1 LNRLKIGMIPKL
13 PKTLLY
19 LLIALFA
26 INMAQSYFTELI
38 FDEAYYW
45 YYAQNMAWGYFDHP
59 PMVALMIKLSSFFFN
74 DELGVRFV
82 SCLLSVATFLILW
95 QLIDHPKKERYG
107 VQFFVLVF
115 SMTLINAYGFFTLPD
130 TPFLF
135 FTALFL
141 LVYKKFINKPS
152 VLLALGLGIVMAALM
167 YSKYHAVLVIIFTL
181 LSNMKLVFN
190 KYAWLSVVVA
200 LICYTPHFLWLYE
213 NEFVSIKYHLYER
226 PNRAYE
232 FGDFTLGYFVN
243 LVALFGLT
251 FPWIYKSL
259 FKTRAK
265 DQFTKAL
272 LYLTYGVLVFFF
284 VSSFNRRIQTQWII
298 VISIPMAIMAFNY
311 LLENENAKKWI
322 YRMGMANIAILLFLR
337 VGLIYEPL
345 FPIVYETH
353 GNSKWVSEIK
363 SQIGDMSVVF
373 ENSYRNAPMYA
384 FYSGSETYSLNNIM
398 YRQNQYSI
406 DNSESKIQHKKI
418 LYVSKYTDNGD
429 ISFQWADGTKS
440 YGNFIDNFESFRK
453 LRSYVTEKDIKIKE
467 DKELTLKVFN
477 PYEMNIPL
485 EKIKFGIAYLNDY
498 RQVMETL
505 PLLTTQRGEKTVF
518 IKAKDTTRF
527 IFKLP
532 KSKMEDPG
540 FFKITISENGLYMG
554 INGDNIK
561 LD

>member
-1 LNRLKIGMIPKL
+1 
-13 PKTLLY
+13 
-19 LLIALFA
+19 
-26 INMAQSYFTELI
+26 
-38 FDEAYYW
+38 
-45 YYAQNMAWGYFDHP
+45 
-59 PMVALMIKLSSFFFN
+59 
-74 DELGVRFV
+74 
-82 SCLLSVATFLILW
+82 
-95 QLIDHPKKERYG
+95 
-107 VQFFVLVF
+107 
-115 SMTLINAYGFFTLPD
+115 
-130 TPFLF
+130 
-135 FTALFL
+135 
-141 LVYKKFINKPS
+141 
-152 VLLALGLGIVMAALM
+152 
-167 YSKYHAVLVIIFTL
+167 
-181 LSNMKLVFN
+181 
-190 KYAWLSVVVA
+190 
-200 LICYTPHFLWLYE
+200 
-213 NEFVSIKYHLYER
+213 
-226 PNRAYE
+226 
-232 FGDFTLGYFVN
+232 
-243 LVALFGLT
+243 
-251 FPWIYKSL
+251 
-259 FKTRAK
+259 
-265 DQFTKAL
+265 
-272 LYLTYGVLVFFF
+272 
-284 VSSFNRRIQTQWII
+284 
-298 VISIPMAIMAFNY
+298 
-311 LLENENAKKWI
+311 
-322 YRMGMANIAILLFLR
+322 MGMANIAILLFLR

>member
-1 LNRLKIGMIPKL
+1 MIPKL

-485 EKIKFGIAYLNDY
+485 EKIKLGIAYLNDY

>member
-1 LNRLKIGMIPKL
+1 MIPKL

>member
-1 LNRLKIGMIPKL
+1 MNRLKIGMIPKL

-45 YYAQNMAWGYFDHP
+45 YYAQNMAWGCFDHP